1 MKKRWRISLFL
12 IIGFFQISLVLR
24 SQDTAQ
30 LAVRLSVQFR
40 SEADRSMNIM
50 ATAVA
55 KINSRLSTVPG
66 LLIKFYLD
74 EESENNL
81 IGASHT
87 DSNGKADVSI
97 PASLLSKWNESDKHT
112 LIASSKDTLHFSSS
126 SNDIT
131 VGKCKIVIDTLG
143 GSEKHRIQITALA
156 KSNDTWIP
164 IKDMEILIG
173 VKRLAGSVLK
183 FTEDGSFTTD
193 SSGKVV
199 VELTDTFIK
208 GDENGKIILL
218 AKCEDNDD
226 FGTVISEKE
235 VHWGKKVGLKS
246 DFFQNR
252 TLWSTRFRTPIWLL
266 VLVYGMS
273 IGIWATIF
281 YVFRQIYK
289 IKKAGQVIN

>member
-12 IIGFFQISLVLR
+12 IIGFLPVPLVLR

-40 SEADRSMNIM
+40 SEADRSMNIT
-50 ATAVA
+50 ATAGA
-55 KINSRLSTVPG
+55 KINSRLSPVPG

-81 IGASHT
+81 IGDSHT
-87 DSNGKADVSI
+87 DSNGKAAVSI
-97 PASLLSKWNESDKHT
+97 PASLLSKWNESDEHT
-112 LIASSKDTLHFSSS
+112 LIASSPDTLQFSSS

-131 VGKCKIVIDTLG
+131 VGKGKIVIDTFG
-143 GSEKHRIQITALA
+143 ESNSHSIQVTALS
-156 KSNDTWIP
+156 KSNDGWIP
-164 IKDMEILIG
+164 IKDMEILLG
-173 VKRLAGSVLK
+173 VKRLDGSVLK

-193 SSGKVV
+193 SSGKVI
-199 VELTDTFIK
+199 VELTDTTIK
-208 GDENGKIILL
+208 GDEDGKITLL

-226 FGTVISEKE
+226 FGTIISEKE
-235 VHWGKKVGLKS
+235 VYWGKKTEFKS